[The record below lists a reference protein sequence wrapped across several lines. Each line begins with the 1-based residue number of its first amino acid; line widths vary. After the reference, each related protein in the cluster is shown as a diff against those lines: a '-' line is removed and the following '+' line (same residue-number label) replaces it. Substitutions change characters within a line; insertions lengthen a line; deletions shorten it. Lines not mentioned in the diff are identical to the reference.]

1 MKLFLASVRRCVSF
15 SGRYLIC
22 SKFKDH
28 GHSRRCG
35 YHAKLYGSMRFGAVY
50 TKLLLYAE
58 RHECCELCRNHHE
71 CVDLAIIPRECVGA
85 LESDI
90 LPPLCALGADTK
102 AHALPLS
109 YTATEGGGLD
119 RAPLAFKR
127 LFLDGHPKVI
137 ALYSS
142 ILPDNS
148 GSFCGSS
155 EKSIQL
161 LRWQSTIQIY
171 PIGPIELESTATI
184 SPQSLGPISQYRLT
198 AGVGG
203 GRSG

>member
-1 MKLFLASVRRCVSF
+1 M
-15 SGRYLIC
+15 
-22 SKFKDH
+22 
-28 GHSRRCG
+28 
-35 YHAKLYGSMRFGAVY
+35 
-50 TKLLLYAE
+50 
-58 RHECCELCRNHHE
+58 
-71 CVDLAIIPRECVGA
+71 GA

-109 YTATEGGGLD
+109 YTATEGGGFD

-127 LFLDGHPKVI
+127 LLLDGHPKVI

-142 ILPDNS
+142 ILPDTP

-184 SPQSLGPISQYRLT
+184 SPQSLRF
-198 AGVGG
+198 
-203 GRSG
+203 